1 MTKQKK
7 DIFKIANQKLKKNKI
22 IQAIILSSLIA
33 NNTPLIA
40 ENINS
45 NQPETIEDTMSPELN
60 ITCTEEYIEEANKLK
75 SMLDELQLQN
85 KYSEYIISE
94 LAKNNTQIKIVKT
107 NGSNLYYDNTIYING
122 EKIKS
127 AKSTYEKQSIKESVM
142 HESIHMLQ
150 NKLNIMDD
158 ISKLPPKEAICL
170 YLFSEL
176 DATVKAYVACDKYYE
191 TDTEERVNSSL
202 TAISNIVSYAMKT
215 YIEKAIYLNTEK
227 EYTINAS
234 TTKNI
239 LEKFNSM
246 GNLPKLNLD
255 NIVDDIYKK
264 IPDDYKERIQ
274 TLNNEYFEKGI
285 TLQNQ
290 KDIALK

>member
-1 MTKQKK
+1 MPKQKK

-22 IQAIILSSLIA
+22 IQAIILSTLIT
-33 NNTPLIA
+33 NNAPLIA

-45 NQPETIEDTMSPELN
+45 TQSETIEDTIPQELN
-60 ITCTEEYIEEANKLK
+60 ITCTEEYIEEANTLK

-122 EKIKS
+122 DKIKS
-127 AKSTYEKQSIKESVM
+127 AKTAFEKKSVKESVI

-150 NKLNIMDD
+150 NKSNIMDD
-158 ISKLPPKEAICL
+158 ILTLPPKEAICL
-170 YLFSEL
+170 YLYAEL
-176 DATVKAYVACDKYYE
+176 DATVKAYIACDKYYE
-191 TDTEERVNSSL
+191 TDTEEKANSSL
-202 TAISNIVSYAMKT
+202 NAISNIVSYAMNS

-227 EYTINAS
+227 DYKTNTT
-234 TTKNI
+234 TTKSI

-264 IPDDYKERIQ
+264 IPDNYKEQINS
-274 TLNNEYFEKGI
+274 LNNEYLAKAI